1 MAGIKIET
9 PRGAVF
15 TDGKS
20 SAKLVWNQNFGAQR
34 SEGFSRVQKFV
45 DSEVLRLDAPYMPIK
60 TGMLIKS
67 GTLGTVIGSGEV
79 NYLAPYAA
87 KQYYHTSTSRS
98 YAAQRGGQWFE
109 RMKIDHKDEILRGT
123 KKLGGCK

>member
-20 SAKLVWNQNFGAQR
+20 SAKLAWNQNFGAQR
-34 SEGFSRVQKFV
+34 TEGFSRVQKFV

-79 NYLAPYAA
+79 NYIAPYAA
-87 KQYYHTSTSRS
+87 KQNQTTPSRS
-98 YAAQRGGQWFE
+98 YDAQRGGQFFE
-109 RMKIDHKDEILRGT
+109 RMKVDHKDEILRGA